1 MTRVIKR
8 YGSRKLYDT
17 EESRYV
23 SLEEIGDWVR
33 SGQQVQVLDNQSGE
47 DVTSQTLTLVILENG
62 KRRGSTVSSDFL
74 HDLIRRGEIVVST
87 GVQSLQEGVDRLI
100 QAGVEHVAPLR
111 ELRDETAE
119 LRRRLDS
126 LEQAITNV
134 EHRAAESAA
143 PAPPPRPV
151 TPPAARSG
159 TARTETRKKGV

>member
-33 SGQQVQVLDNQSGE
+33 GGQQVQVVDNQSGE
-47 DVTSQTLTLVILENG
+47 DVTSQTLTLVILESG

-74 HDLIRRGEIVVST
+74 HDLIRRGESVVST
-87 GVQSLQEGVDRLI
+87 GVQSLQDGVDRLI

-111 ELRDETAE
+111 QLRDETTE

-126 LEQAITNV
+126 LEQAITHV
-134 EHRAAESAA
+134 EQRGPETAS
-143 PAPPPRPV
+143 PVQPPPTPV
-151 TPPAARSG
+151 AAKSGPPS
-159 TARTETRKKGV
+159 TETLKKGV